1 MSDVASVG
9 LLPPGHVVAI
19 ASGKGG
25 VGKTWLSI
33 TLAQALSRRGLQVLL
48 VDADLGLANVDVQ
61 LGLQPERDLHALLTG
76 RLTLRQ
82 AVMRHAEGGFDVL
95 AGRSGSGA
103 LAALAPETVEQ
114 LNVLLRDSAAFWD
127 VVLLDLGAGL
137 APPTRRLAA
146 GADLLLVVA
155 TDEPTSLTDAY
166 AVLKLHAA
174 DRPGGDARIIVNQAA
189 DFAQGKRTAAA
200 LQRACTTFLRREIPL
215 GGVVRRD
222 ERVRDAIRRQ
232 VPLLTR
238 HPNSNAAADVEALAL
253 SLQLRTAFGTIE
265 PPTRA
270 AV

>member
-1 MSDVASVG
+1 MSDVSAVD
-9 LLPPGHVVAI
+9 LLPPGRVIAV

-33 TLAQALSRRGLQVLL
+33 TLAQVLARRGLQVLL

-82 AVMRHAEGGFDVL
+82 AVMRHDDGGFDVL

-103 LAALAPETVEQ
+103 LAALDAATVEK
-114 LNVLLRDSAAFWD
+114 LNLLLRDSAAFWD

-166 AVLKLHAA
+166 AVLKLHSA

-189 DFAQGKRTAAA
+189 DYAQGKRTAAA

-215 GGVVRRD
+215 GGVIRRD

-232 VPLLTR
+232 VPLLMR
-238 HPNSNAAADVEALAL
+238 HPNSNAAADVEAVAL
-253 SLQLRTAFGTIE
+253 SLQITTAFATIANSG
-265 PPTRA
+265 RL